1 MRSRGVHSLS
11 HALAVA
17 MCIAAFAIIVFI
29 LVGGAGKPGAM

>member
-1 MRSRGVHSLS
+1 MRSRGAHSFS
-11 HALAVA
+11 HAIAVA